1 MRLLLVGLALGASA
15 LSAAAAQ
22 EKPRLG
28 GLDAALEGRA
38 APAVQKTDDAAEPAE
53 RRGRGWRDE
62 WDDDDDWAG
71 DYGRGYGR
79 GRGRDDRGRG
89 LRLTCGSEDYRYEVC
104 GVRGRIRSAQL
115 VRQRSWAPCREGRD
129 WGVDRRGRGLWVD
142 NGCEG
147 EFRVSLG
154 RGGGR
159 GGGRGTLAGG
169 GDAGVLPYRVVQ
181 SCLREAE
188 RAYRQD
194 VSLTRVLD
202 AYEGRRG
209 WTVDLRL
216 AMEDERWRDRRWR
229 DHPGRDR
236 RVDVT
241 CRTGRR
247 GVQIAAR

>member
-1 MRLLLVGLALGASA
+1 MRLSMVFGLVLGASA
-15 LSAAAAQ
+15 LCAAAAQ
-22 EKPRLG
+22 EKPRPE

-38 APAVQKTDDAAEPAE
+38 APAAEKARDDAGPAE
-53 RRGRGWRDE
+53 HRGRGWRDD
-62 WDDDDDWAG
+62 WDDGDWG
-71 DYGRGYGR
+71 DGDWDGRDWR
-79 GRGRDDRGRG
+79 GRGDRGRG

-154 RGGGR
+154 RGGGETLPGY
-159 GGGRGTLAGG
+159 GGGARA
-169 GDAGVLPYRVVQ
+169 LPYRVVQ

-188 RAYRQD
+188 RTYRQD

-209 WTVDLRL
+209 WTVDLRIE
-216 AMEDERWRDRRWR
+216 ASEPRGRDRRWR

-236 RVDVT
+236 RIDVT

-247 GVQIAAR
+247 GVQIAAQ